1 MSHLNIKVQSSGGNG
16 VWGTCT
22 LNLTHLEKLYGVQCG
37 LVWQVSKLMYTGS
50 EPATPLYMCL
60 CPVVR
65 VLIPHCMCARA
76 PLYVCS
82 CPVVRVL
89 VPRCMCACAPLYV
102 CLCPVVRVLVPRC
115 MCAYASCMCACAS
128 CMCARTPLCV
138 CSYPIVRVLVP
149 HCTCA
154 CGLRL
159 SDQC

>member
-16 VWGTCT
+16 VWGRCT

-37 LVWQVSKLMYTGS
+37 LVWQVSKLMCTGS
-50 EPATPLYMCL
+50 EPAIPLYMCL

-65 VLIPHCMCARA
+65 VLVPHCTCACA

-82 CPVVRVL
+82 YPIVRVL

-102 CLCPVVRVLVPRC
+102 CLCPVVCVLMPVVCVLVPV
-115 MCAYASCMCACAS
+115 
-128 CMCARTPLCV
+128 V
-138 CSYPIVRVLVP
+138 CVLVP

-154 CGLRL
+154 RTPLYVCLWLEAVRPVLRACPICTVEFQP
-159 SDQC
+159 S

>member
-16 VWGTCT
+16 VWGRCT

-60 CPVVR
+60 CPVVC

-76 PLYVCS
+76 PLYVCL
-82 CPVVRVL
+82 CPVVCVL

-102 CLCPVVRVLVPRC
+102 CSYPVVCVLMPVVCVLVPVVC
-115 MCAYASCMCACAS
+115 VLVPHCA
-128 CMCARTPLCV
+128 CARTPLCV
-138 CSYPIVRVLVP
+138 CSYPIVRVLV
-149 HCTCA
+149 A
-154 CGLRL
+154 
-159 SDQC
+159 